1 MEEVVKLEESSQI
14 ENLIFKHP
22 IVQTLLSEVSK
33 SEEYDVNIGIPIRK
47 QFEDNGKLIIAGYA
61 SVEII
66 DSQKE
71 LIPLEV
77 LKEAWNKFSE
87 NEDFMIGTLMHS
99 NIPVIKILKEYKD
112 SKGELWKSGVDD
124 TGLFIVAVVND
135 TIEKGKQARELI
147 EKGALAGFS
156 IGGEALASS
165 VHCEGKCYTRIDKME
180 LHEIAVVDKPANKA
194 SVFTIV
200 KRLKENKSEEKM
212 SKSISKALGPEDFK
226 HMTIKQMV
234 SKLKEWVKERKDL
247 GYKSPSVTEEQKKD
261 IELAS
266 NINSIKHAIG
276 ERMSIEK
283 IVIDSSKLD
292 KALDFISKRVE
303 RRGNKWCVVH
313 CRGPKAGQ
321 VIRCFSTKEQADKMH
336 RAIMVNKQAEK
347 PPKAEWD
354 RCEGKA
360 RGIPS
365 IKNPAAFC
373 GNLWFNDRS
382 KWNAFVKVEK
392 CGCPVNKTITT
403 KSINRLDK
411 SLSLLVNN
419 QKKKPNKKVNK

>member
-1 MEEVVKLEESSQI
+1 
-14 ENLIFKHP
+14 
-22 IVQTLLSEVSK
+22 VQNLLSEVGK
-33 SEEYDVNIGIPIRK
+33 SEKCDIQIGIPIRK
-47 QFEDNGKLIIAGYA
+47 QFVDKDKLIIAGYA

-124 TGLFIVAVVND
+124 TGLFIVALVND

-165 VHCEGKCYTRIDKME
+165 VHCEGKCFTRIDKME

-212 SKSISKALGPEDFK
+212 VKSEKEKGEEVKKSFIFNLDISK
-226 HMTIKQMV
+226 I
-234 SKLKEWVKERKDL
+234 
-247 GYKSPSVTEEQKKD
+247 
-261 IELAS
+261 
-266 NINSIKHAIG
+266 
-276 ERMSIEK
+276 
-283 IVIDSSKLD
+283 D
-292 KALDFISKRVE
+292 KALEIISKRVE

-313 CRGPKAGQ
+313 CTGPDAGKA
-321 VIRCFSTKEQADKMH
+321 IKCFPTKEEAMAMH
-336 RAIMVNKQAEK
+336 RAIQVNKQGK
-347 PPKAEWD
+347 PPKEEWD
-354 RCEGKA
+354 RCEDKA
-360 RGIPS
+360 RGIAS
-365 IKNPAAFC
+365 IKNPKAFC
-373 GNLWFNDRS
+373 GNLWHNERS
-382 KWNAFVKVEK
+382 KWNAFIKEEK
-392 CGCPVNKTITT
+392 KSECGCPVNKLITVDEALMLIGET
-403 KSINRLDK
+403 
-411 SLSLLVNN
+411 